1 MPQGFAHKIYIIGLQ
16 HAIPYMAEKRVAL
29 RKFVQE
35 VDNFTR
41 VSGLLTDLEY
51 MIAIRAT
58 SNADAETTL
67 TSV

>member
-1 MPQGFAHKIYIIGLQ
+1 
-16 HAIPYMAEKRVAL
+16 MAEKRVAL